1 MNQSKNSI
9 LERIACLET
18 IRQFFGETSIKRE
31 SQDYYLNNA
40 VDAPQIKGVS
50 FIVGV
55 VDKSSELRLS
65 RMIYRVSR
73 GYACTKTMEDFK
85 FFGLRDFDEQ
95 VILVIYPSSDT
106 TILERKLKKVMD
118 TFCSSNFILAEVESA
133 AQQKQKF

>member
-9 LERIACLET
+9 LEKIACLET
-18 IRQFFGETSIKRE
+18 IRQFFGETSAKRE